1 MVNGSAAWAKNHAD
15 TTKGHQTKRRWQ
27 KEDKVFNCWFVWIL
41 IKQVEKHNLQIVNR
55 NLIIGV
61 CNSRCLNVWGSR
73 KGNCI
78 CLLWSLEK
86 WCSVSRSKLQSEQ
99 AETEL
104 HWQALTRKN
113 VFIEPDG
120 AGAGMFTVCW
130 GRMLSYI
137 LSMERK
143 KH

>member
-1 MVNGSAAWAKNHAD
+1 MCGA
-15 TTKGHQTKRRWQ
+15 
-27 KEDKVFNCWFVWIL
+27 
-41 IKQVEKHNLQIVNR
+41 VER
-55 NLIIGV
+55 ETF
-61 CNSRCLNVWGSR
+61 
-73 KGNCI
+73 CI
-78 CLLWSLEK
+78 CLLWSWEK

-104 HWQALTRKN
+104 HWQALTQKN

-137 LSMERK
+137 LSMQRK